1 MSNTSKVSNLKS
13 IDYNTATINPFIGLA
28 WYVGTDLAVTAL
40 CSLSFTPYLVTV
52 LGCGHFGVVMTIT
65 AISFATFGI
74 GYKLFTILRNHI
86 KSKRKPINA
95 SNDAYYISKSNTNTL
110 AVA

>member
-1 MSNTSKVSNLKS
+1 MTTNKVCNLKS
-13 IDYNTATINPFIGLA
+13 IDYSTATINPFVGLA
-28 WYVGTDLAVTAL
+28 CYVATDLAVTAL

-52 LGCGHFGVVMTIT
+52 MGCGHFGVVMTIT

-74 GYKLFTILRNHI
+74 GYKLFTMLRKRL
-86 KSKRKPINA
+86 KSKRKPITA
-95 SNDAYYISKSNTNTL
+95 SNDNCYSINNTL